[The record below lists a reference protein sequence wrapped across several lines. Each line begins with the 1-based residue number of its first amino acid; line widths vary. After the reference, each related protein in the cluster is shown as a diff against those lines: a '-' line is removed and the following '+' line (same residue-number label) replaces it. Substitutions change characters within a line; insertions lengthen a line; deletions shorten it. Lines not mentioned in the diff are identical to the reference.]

1 MKSTLDIQR
10 SRVVFCIAVE
20 LRRRHVV
27 LIKHVSTST
36 GTGYRRYRI
45 TYHTIFCSKVKL
57 FIYILSIESST
68 LQCVYTGFRY
78 LHVPQIVV
86 NSQLSAL
93 SSHRHLSNS
102 QQIKYNSKGFENG
115 HPVPV
120 APGEAGC
127 AEDEVHVDAEARDEW
142 HERTFELPRRR
153 RNVGSGDEDV
163 QTYVVNSK
171 QEMEQE
177 LHWR

>member
-1 MKSTLDIQR
+1 MVKTPRIRYLLPWMKLVALLRRLDEFCYLTSTLDIQR
-10 SRVVFCIAVE
+10 SRRVVFCIAVE
-20 LRRRHVV
+20 TQTQTRGTV
-27 LIKHVSTST
+27 LIKHVSTTST

-102 QQIKYNSKGFENG
+102 QQIKYNSNNQ
-115 HPVPV
+115 PN
-120 APGEAGC
+120 A
-127 AEDEVHVDAEARDEW
+127 
-142 HERTFELPRRR
+142 
-153 RNVGSGDEDV
+153 
-163 QTYVVNSK
+163 
-171 QEMEQE
+171 
-177 LHWR
+177 

>member
-1 MKSTLDIQR
+1 MVKTPRIRYLLPWMKLVALLRRLDEFCYLTSTLDIQR
-10 SRVVFCIAVE
+10 SRRVVFCIAVE

-102 QQIKYNSKGFENG
+102 QQIKYNSNNQ
-115 HPVPV
+115 PN
-120 APGEAGC
+120 A
-127 AEDEVHVDAEARDEW
+127 
-142 HERTFELPRRR
+142 
-153 RNVGSGDEDV
+153 
-163 QTYVVNSK
+163 
-171 QEMEQE
+171 
-177 LHWR
+177 

>member
-1 MKSTLDIQR
+1 MVKTPRIRYLLPWMKLVALLRRLDEFCYLTSTLDIQR

-57 FIYILSIESST
+57 FTYIHTFSIYRVFYIAV
-68 LQCVYTGFRY
+68 CVYRFPVSSRT
-78 LHVPQIVV
+78 VPQIVV

-93 SSHRHLSNS
+93 SSQRHLSNN
-102 QQIKYNSKGFENG
+102 QL
-115 HPVPV
+115 
-120 APGEAGC
+120 
-127 AEDEVHVDAEARDEW
+127 R
-142 HERTFELPRRR
+142 
-153 RNVGSGDEDV
+153 
-163 QTYVVNSK
+163 
-171 QEMEQE
+171 
-177 LHWR
+177 

>member
-1 MKSTLDIQR
+1 MVKTPRIRYLLPWMKLVALLRRLDEFCYLKSTLDIQR

-102 QQIKYNSKGFENG
+102 QQIKYNSNNQ
-115 HPVPV
+115 PN
-120 APGEAGC
+120 A
-127 AEDEVHVDAEARDEW
+127 
-142 HERTFELPRRR
+142 
-153 RNVGSGDEDV
+153 
-163 QTYVVNSK
+163 
-171 QEMEQE
+171 
-177 LHWR
+177 

>member
-1 MKSTLDIQR
+1 MVKTPRIRHLLPWMKLVALLRRLDEFCYLKSTLDIQR

-93 SSHRHLSNS
+93 TSHRHLSNS
-102 QQIKYNSKGFENG
+102 QQIKYNSNNQ
-115 HPVPV
+115 PN
-120 APGEAGC
+120 A
-127 AEDEVHVDAEARDEW
+127 
-142 HERTFELPRRR
+142 
-153 RNVGSGDEDV
+153 
-163 QTYVVNSK
+163 
-171 QEMEQE
+171 
-177 LHWR
+177 